1 MNCNFSPFPVL
12 ETGRLTLRQLTLN
25 DDNEVFFQRSDQEMN
40 KYVGNPPAKSIE
52 EAREW
57 INKINTFA
65 VNGESIFWGA
75 TLKGEEKLIGGFCI
89 WNLSHVHNRAEVGFG
104 IYPVHQNKGYMTEIL
119 RAGLQYGFEQ
129 MHLDTIEA
137 YTHAKNISS
146 LKVLEKYDFK
156 LKEDQSH
163 EDSQYLAFELHR
175 NSFRSA

>member
-12 ETGRLTLRQLTLN
+12 ETGRLILRQLTLN

-104 IYPVHQNKGYMTEIL
+104 IYPVHQNKGYMTENSGQ
-119 RAGLQYGFEQ
+119 ACS
-129 MHLDTIEA
+129 M
-137 YTHAKNISS
+137 
-146 LKVLEKYDFK
+146 
-156 LKEDQSH
+156 
-163 EDSQYLAFELHR
+163 DS
-175 NSFRSA
+175 NKCSWT